1 MPPFATIAE
10 YASMPL
16 MLTIVPAVLTS
27 AETVACVAALEAA
40 DWVDGKATAGLQSA
54 PVKDN
59 AQLPEGSAV
68 AREWGARVLDALG
81 RAPLFV
87 SAALPHRTFP
97 PLFNRYAGGQSFGTH
112 IDNAIRP
119 VRGTPVKLRTD
130 LSATLFLSDP
140 AGYDGGELVI
150 ETAYGGQAIK
160 LAAGDLVLYPASSLH
175 RVEPVTRGCRLAS
188 FFWIQS
194 MVRDDAARATLFDL
208 DQTIQSLA
216 DERGLGDAH
225 VVQLTGLYHNLVR
238 RWADT

>member
-1 MPPFATIAE
+1 
-10 YASMPL
+10 
-16 MLTIVPAVLTS
+16 MLIVVPAVLPPHE
-27 AETVACVAALEAA
+27 AVACAAALQAA
-40 DWVDGKATAGLQSA
+40 DWVDGKTTAGLQSA

-59 AQLPEGSAV
+59 AQLPEASPV
-68 AREWGARVLDALG
+68 AREWGARILDALG
-81 RAPLFV
+81 AAPTFV

-140 AGYDGGELVI
+140 DSYDGGELVV
-150 ETAYGGQAIK
+150 ETVYGAQSVK

-188 FFWIQS
+188 FFWVQS
-194 MVRDDAARATLFDL
+194 MVRDDAARAMLFDL
-208 DQTIQSLA
+208 DGTIQALA
-216 DERGLGDAH
+216 AERGIGSAH